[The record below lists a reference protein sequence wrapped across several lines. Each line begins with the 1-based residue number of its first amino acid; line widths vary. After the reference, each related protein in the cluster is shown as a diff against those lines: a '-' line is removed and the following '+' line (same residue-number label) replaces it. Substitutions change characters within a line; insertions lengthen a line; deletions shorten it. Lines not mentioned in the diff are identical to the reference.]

1 MNIEYSIL
9 LANKYIYVFSFL
21 RNACKTY
28 SSLSMFKKT
37 TRDALDPITIEET
50 FEERENDATEDII
63 GRERIQK
70 EEFAYNRQKKRRLI
84 DENRCFFLFFFFLL
98 SPPLVLSFSPSLLL
112 ILKRAFSLR
121 IGAFED
127 LTIK

>member
-1 MNIEYSIL
+1 MNVVRFYLQISTHLRFLIPSI
-9 LANKYIYVFSFL
+9 L
-21 RNACKTY
+21 RNAYKTY

-63 GRERIQK
+63 GLERIQK

-84 DENRCFFLFFFFLL
+84 DENRCFFLFFFPLLFFL
-98 SPPLVLSFSPSLLL
+98 SPPSLLL

-127 LTIK
+127 PTIK